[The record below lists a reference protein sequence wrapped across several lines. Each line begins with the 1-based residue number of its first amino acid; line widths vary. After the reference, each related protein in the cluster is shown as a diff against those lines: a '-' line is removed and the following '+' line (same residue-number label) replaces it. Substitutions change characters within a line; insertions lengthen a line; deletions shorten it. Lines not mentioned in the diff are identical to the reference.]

1 LAPQSFNQV
10 MLSGFQE
17 VLDGSRSPQEQAAAL
32 QDAWD
37 KAKSAGKAPT
47 QE

>member
-1 LAPQSFNQV
+1 

-17 VLDGSRSPQEQAAAL
+17 VLDGSRSPEEQAAAL
-32 QDAWD
+32 QDAWE
-37 KAKSAGKAPT
+37 KAKSAGNVPT